1 MTADERADA
10 SARICEAAFRA
21 LAHVSGPIALY
32 APKGSE
38 VDTALLDEQIRA
50 SGRVVAYP
58 RVGGGR
64 VLSFHAVVIA
74 ELEPSRFGLREPAT
88 NTPSI
93 AVASIAAFVVPGV
106 AFARDG
112 SRIGWG
118 GGHYDSTLAIA
129 SSNALRIGLAYEC
142 QLVDDVPSEPHDI
155 QLHHV
160 ITESAVYP
168 S

>member
-1 MTADERADA
+1 MTADERVDA
-10 SARICEAAFRA
+10 SARICEAALRVLVNVA
-21 LAHVSGPIALY
+21 GPIALY

-38 VDTALLDEQIRA
+38 VDTAPLDEQLRA

-64 VLSFHAVVIA
+64 VLSFHSVEIA
-74 ELEPSRFGLREPAT
+74 ELAPSRFGLREPST
-88 NTPSI
+88 NAPSI
-93 AVASIAAFVVPGV
+93 AVVSIAAFVVPGV

-142 QLVDDVPSEPHDI
+142 QLVDDVSSEPHDI

-160 ITESAVYP
+160 ITEAVIYP

>member
-21 LAHVSGPIALY
+21 LSHVSGAIALY

-38 VDTALLDEQIRA
+38 VDTAPLDEQIRA
-50 SGRVVAYP
+50 SGRVVVYP

-64 VLSFHAVVIA
+64 VLSFHAVTIA

-88 NTPSI
+88 NAPSI
-93 AVASIAAFVVPGV
+93 AVVAIAAFVVPGI

-129 SSNALRIGLAYEC
+129 SSKSLRIGLAYEC

-160 ITESAVYP
+160 ITEAAIYP

>member
-10 SARICEAAFRA
+10 SARICEAAGRV
-21 LAHVSGPIALY
+21 LAGAAGAIALY

-38 VDTALLDEQIRA
+38 VDTVALDEQLRA
-50 SGRVVAYP
+50 SGRVVVYP

-64 VLSFHAVVIA
+64 VLSFHAVAIDA
-74 ELEPSRFGLREPAT
+74 LEPSRFGLREPST
-88 NTPSI
+88 NAPSI
-93 AVASIAAFVVPGV
+93 AVAAIAAFVVPGV

-129 SSNALRIGLAYEC
+129 SPNALRIGLAYEC

-160 ITESAVYP
+160 ITEVAIYP